1 MAARKEMINERRK
14 FEKYFKLLAYGRKYW
29 QIACLMIGSAIALTI
44 LRVLIPLLTGSA
56 VTDILASSSIAYV
69 LMISLEIIGI
79 SAVAALFQFALGYG
93 GQYLGQKIIYDM
105 RNRIFVAI
113 QAQSFSFHDRNQT
126 GELMARATGDVE
138 AVRRFLAFGS
148 AQMIGNLLLMAGV
161 VITIFFLSIELVLV
175 VVVCLPVLIIISW
188 KFSQTQAP
196 FWKRSRQNYGEINSA
211 LQENISGMKIVRA
224 FSTEEEEIAKFE
236 TKNSAYRDDIIGA
249 SAVRSFY
256 TPLLTM
262 VISFGLGAV
271 YLIGGFE
278 STGST
283 ATLSVVAG
291 QVVAA
296 GLLVG
301 QLSGPVRFLGQ
312 LILLFQNGM
321 AGFERVLEITEA
333 SVEVRDKPGAE
344 DLVREKIIGEVSF
357 ENVKFGYGKDRM
369 ILRGI
374 DLDVKPG
381 EIVAFLGASGS
392 GKTTLA
398 NLVPRF
404 YDSSS
409 GSVLIDGID
418 VRDVTLR
425 SLRSNVGIVSQD
437 IFLFSTTIRENI
449 RNGRPDAP
457 EELVIEAARI
467 AKADEFVNRYPEG
480 YSTLVGE
487 RGVTLSGGQKQRIA
501 IARTLITDPK
511 ILVLDDSLSS
521 VDVET
526 EFAIQDALK
535 AVVKNRTTIIIT
547 QRLSTLRLA
556 KRIVVFKDGL
566 VVEDGSHEVLLAR
579 EGEYARLF
587 RSQLA
592 PQDSSGSFSLASQES
607 KVWS

>member
-1 MAARKEMINERRK
+1 MINESGK

-29 QIACLMIGSAIALTI
+29 QIACLMIGSAVALTV

-56 VTDILASSSIAYV
+56 VTDILASSSIASV
-69 LMISLEIIGI
+69 LMISLEIIGV
-79 SAVAALFQFALGYG
+79 SAIAALFQFALGYG

-126 GELMARATGDVE
+126 GQLMARATGDVE

-175 VVVCLPVLIIISW
+175 VIVCLPVLIIISW

-224 FSTEEEEIAKFE
+224 FSTEDEEIAKFE

-262 VISFGLGAV
+262 VISFGLGAI
-271 YLIGGFE
+271 YLIGGLE

-296 GLLVG
+296 GLLIG

-333 SVEVRDKPGAE
+333 SVEVKDKPGAVN
-344 DLVREKIIGEVSF
+344 LVREKIIGEVSF

-374 DLDVKPG
+374 DLDIKPG

-404 YDSSS
+404 YDASS
-409 GSVLIDGID
+409 GKVLIDGID

-449 RNGRPDAP
+449 RNGRPDAS
-457 EELVIEAARI
+457 EELVIEAARV

-487 RGVTLSGGQKQRIA
+487 RGVSLSGGQKQRIA

-566 VVEDGSHEVLLAR
+566 VVEDGSHDVLLAR

-592 PQDSSGSFSLASQES
+592 PQESSGSISLGSQES
-607 KVWS
+607 QVWS

>member
-1 MAARKEMINERRK
+1 MINERRK

-29 QIACLMIGSAIALTI
+29 QVACLMFGSAIVLTI

-56 VTDILASSSIAYV
+56 VTDILASSSIASV
-69 LMISLEIIGI
+69 LLISLEIIGV

-126 GELMARATGDVE
+126 GQLMARATGDVE

-175 VVVCLPVLIIISW
+175 VIVCLPVLIIISW

-211 LQENISGMKIVRA
+211 LQENISGMRIVRA

-296 GLLVG
+296 GLLIG

-333 SVEVRDKPGAE
+333 SVEVKEKLDAVN
-344 DLVREKIIGEVSF
+344 LVREKINGEVSF
-357 ENVKFGYGKDRM
+357 EKVKFGYGKDRM

-374 DLDVKPG
+374 DLNIKPG

-404 YDSSS
+404 YDPSS
-409 GSVLIDGID
+409 GRVLIDGID

-449 RNGRPDAP
+449 RNGRPDAS

-467 AKADEFVNRYPEG
+467 AKADEFINRYPEG

-566 VVEDGSHEVLLAR
+566 VVEDGSHEVLLER

-592 PQDSSGSFSLASQES
+592 PQDSSGSISLASQES
-607 KVWS
+607 QVWS